1 MEYIYNNYNE
11 EILEKLKIT
20 FDAGDPMTEDG
31 EQLIPQYVELLF
43 EWMYHVVHHHWY
55 ERTYLTLAI
64 KLEEYER
71 MLHDRVTELVQ
82 NDVDATE
89 LLSVWNTCIANFEK
103 SVDAVESAKNMVGS
117 T

>member
-1 MEYIYNNYNE
+1 M
-11 EILEKLKIT
+11 T

-55 ERTYLTLAI
+55 ERTCLTLAI

-71 MLHDRVTELVQ
+71 MLHDRVSELVQ
-82 NDVDATE
+82 SDVDATE